1 MDAYTDTDVVMSQV
15 EEVTV
20 EEEEED
26 SIPSHHGTVVAEMEN
41 SHLPSPPP
49 PIPSSS
55 AVMYPHVSTDHTYN
69 SSATCEERALHNGW
83 KKRVVRRQGG
93 KTVGRTDVYIYSP
106 EGRKFR
112 TKAELA
118 MFISSNQ
125 LDVSPDDFNFSSD
138 LSAERSQRS
147 GEARR
152 SATKVKVARQP
163 RSRKEVVITPV
174 QTPPP
179 HQHSDSEETSPLS
192 ARGDHTYEGSN
203 TREEEQLLPNGWSK
217 RVVQR
222 LSGKSAGKFD
232 CYIYSPDGKK
242 FRSKTD
248 IALYIHQQG
257 LEISVDDFDFAKIKN
272 KAKAVGDV
280 TSKIIK
286 STKSKRTKK
295 NIVKQKPESPKK
307 KSPVKFSP
315 KKDNRTLAQKLVVKM
330 NFSTPTKRRQ
340 DDLKERRRRER
351 EERKMTL
358 AKKKLVV
365 EEPEVEDDVSDI
377 SDNEEQSVIVKP
389 AESAEDYRY
398 VQVTDSGSW
407 DKDLESRVGTGMN
420 VDPGKEDDTVAGY
433 SGSSEDE
440 DGDDSD
446 DEDSAEEPQK
456 AVITSDSADL
466 SHEITEEM
474 EVGDESE
481 EEKDELY
488 SRPEDESSE
497 EEVGSENENENSEI
511 KGIEKASKDE
521 DLKDE
526 DSKDEDLKDEDS
538 KDEDSEDE
546 EERALQ
552 YNEYDELRLISEH
565 DEPHLEEQHGLDM
578 ANAQDTISGSG
589 EDEHSDSHLESH
601 VSEGENG
608 EILPQINIKNRVIS
622 SGARSEP
629 ILDKIASE
637 FFQMDSYGVSS
648 FNKYDKEESDSDGL
662 ASLHFLPL
670 KEDQLSKKR
679 QRHPSKPKKTSPV
692 TTLET
697 SELDKSKDVKDSV
710 NVDHIKLNSDRTKH
724 IYHDINKILCNGG
737 NLVSGRNKSAEDRL
751 VEATKGDETRLPC
764 RSPENTEI
772 PCVEYSVEARVPCVD
787 SGVLQADSDHVDENE
802 NVTLPESDKHESVDP
817 MALCRVRLRSR
828 PSEVSRRTSRMRKRK
843 VSWGGT
849 EEEETVEKVRR
860 QSLQPEQERQALST
874 QNWSPVP
881 SKYFPSDG
889 KAPPLRRPTLPR
901 EQPWTPP
908 KSPFHLVQESLFHDP
923 WKLLV
928 ATIFLN
934 KTNGKNAIPLLWKF
948 FNKWPTADA
957 ARNADPDV
965 IARLM
970 QPLGLHEKRAATIIK
985 FSDEYLTLNWSYPIE
1000 LHGIGKYGNDSY
1012 RIFCVNEWKQ
1022 VKPSDHKLNDYH
1034 QWLCDNSAQLGLD

>member
-1 MDAYTDTDVVMSQV
+1 MDAYTDTDVVIMSQV

-26 SIPSHHGTVVAEMEN
+26 SVPPHHGIVVAEMEN
-41 SHLPSPPP
+41 SHIPLPPP

-55 AVMYPHVSTDHTYN
+55 TVMYPHVSTDHTYN

-93 KTVGRTDVYIYSP
+93 KTAGRTDVYIYSP
-106 EGRKFR
+106 DGRKFR

-138 LSAERSQRS
+138 LLAEKSQRS

-152 SATKVKVARQP
+152 SATKVKVTRQP
-163 RSRKEVVITPV
+163 RSRKEVVVTPV
-174 QTPPP
+174 LTPPP
-179 HQHSDSEETSPLS
+179 HQHSDSEETSALS

-203 TREEEQLLPNGWSK
+203 TCEEEQLLPNGWTK

-248 IALYIHQQG
+248 IALYIHQEG
-257 LEISVDDFDFAKIKN
+257 LNISVDDFDFAKIKN

-280 TSKIIK
+280 TTKLSK

-295 NIVKQKPESPKK
+295 NLVKPKPESPKK
-307 KSPVKFSP
+307 KSPVKVSP

-330 NFSTPTKRRQ
+330 NFATPTKRRQ
-340 DDLKERRRRER
+340 DDLKERRRKER
-351 EERKMTL
+351 EQRKMAL

-365 EEPEVEDDVSDI
+365 EEQEEEDGVSDL
-377 SDNEEQSVIVKP
+377 SDSEEQSVIVKP

-398 VQVTDSGSW
+398 VHVTDSGSW
-407 DKDLESRVGTGMN
+407 DKDSESRVDLGMN
-420 VDPGKEDDTVAGY
+420 VEAGRDNDAVAGY

-440 DGDDSD
+440 DGDD
-446 DEDSAEEPQK
+446 EDSAEEPQK
-456 AVITSDSADL
+456 VEMASGSADL
-466 SHEITEEM
+466 SHDTPEEM
-474 EVGDESE
+474 DMGDESE
-481 EEKDELY
+481 EEKEELY
-488 SRPEDESSE
+488 SRPDDESSSE
-497 EEVGSENENENSEI
+497 EDESENENSGI
-511 KGIEKASKDE
+511 KDVEE
-521 DLKDE
+521 Q
-526 DSKDEDLKDEDS
+526 S

-546 EERALQ
+546 EQRALQ
-552 YNEYDELRLISEH
+552 YNEYDELKLISEH
-565 DEPHLEEQHGLDM
+565 DEPQLEEQLGQDLST
-578 ANAQDTISGSG
+578 AQDTISGSG
-589 EDEHSDSHLESH
+589 DDEDMDFRAESQGI
-601 VSEGENG
+601 EGENG
-608 EILPQINIKNRVIS
+608 EILPQVNLKNSGIS

-637 FFQMDSYGVSS
+637 FFQRDSYGLSS
-648 FNKYDKEESDSDGL
+648 LNKYDKEESDSDGL
-662 ASLHFLPL
+662 ASLHFSPL
-670 KEDQLSKKR
+670 KEDKLSKKR
-679 QRHPSKPKKTSPV
+679 RHPSKPKKTSQV
-692 TTLET
+692 TTLELN
-697 SELDKSKDVKDSV
+697 ELDKSKDVNDSV
-710 NVDHIKLNSDRTKH
+710 NIDHIALNSDRTKN

-737 NLVSGRNKSAEDRL
+737 NLVSSKTKSVEDRL
-751 VEATKGDETRLPC
+751 VDVTTGDETRLPC
-764 RSPENTEI
+764 DLENQEI
-772 PCVEYSVEARVPCVD
+772 PHVDVESRVPLVD
-787 SGVLQADSDHVDENE
+787 SGVLPGDVDNVDENE
-802 NVTLPESDKHESVDP
+802 NVTHPESNKYESVDP
-817 MALCRVRLRSR
+817 MALCRVKLRSR
-828 PSEVSRRTSRMRKRK
+828 RSDVSLRTSRMRKRK

-849 EEEETVEKVRR
+849 EDEDTVEKVRR

-901 EQPWTPP
+901 ERPWTPP
-908 KSPFHLVQESLFHDP
+908 KSPFNLVQESLFHDP

-957 ARNADPDV
+957 ARKADPDI

-985 FSDEYLTLNWSYPIE
+985 FSDEYLTVNWSYPIE

-1012 RIFCVNEWKQ
+1012 RIFCVNEWRQ
-1022 VKPSDHKLNDYH
+1022 VKPNDHKLNDYH
-1034 QWLCDNSAQLGLD
+1034 KWLWDNSAQLGLI